1 MVVRVK
7 WFYHPEETQGGGNL
21 DKLKYPVSRI
31 SKNTFIFIYLRLFT
45 FSKL

>member
-21 DKLKYPVSRI
+21 DKLKYPVSKI
-31 SKNTFIFIYLRLFT
+31 SNFLCLDRL
-45 FSKL
+45 KK